1 MANAENRRP
10 KYLRK
15 ASVATRYDV
24 GPRTVDRMSRDG
36 RLPPPHYRGKLPLWS
51 NDELDAAD
59 AAASATAK
67 ATA

>member
-15 ASVATRYDV
+15 ASVGNRYDV
-24 GPRTVDRMSRDG
+24 GPRTIDRMSRDG
-36 RLPPPHYRGKLPLWS
+36 RLPLPHYRGKLPLWS
-51 NDELDAAD
+51 SDELDAAD
-59 AAASATAK
+59 AAASAK